1 MYYINKGTNEFSG
14 AGIPVT
20 DNVNYLYV
28 NRHKKVVTADALW
41 KVPIEKLPTFQIH
54 VPQDT
59 YDICRAPAG
68 ALQISPTFQIHVP
81 QDTYVSAAMN
91 VSNGDGTF
99 GSFIPITPFQFSGS
113 QTQPNEIIK
122 DGVQLYSWSIFDS
135 QTFPPVIAEGRYV
148 LSFVLQDSSTLT
160 NQTYYTEEFMLLDIN
175 GLLGPATCC

>member
-28 NRHKKVVTADALW
+28 NRHKKVITADALW
-41 KVPIEKLPTFQIH
+41 KVPIEKL
-54 VPQDT
+54 
-59 YDICRAPAG
+59 
-68 ALQISPTFQIHVP
+68 PTFQIHVP